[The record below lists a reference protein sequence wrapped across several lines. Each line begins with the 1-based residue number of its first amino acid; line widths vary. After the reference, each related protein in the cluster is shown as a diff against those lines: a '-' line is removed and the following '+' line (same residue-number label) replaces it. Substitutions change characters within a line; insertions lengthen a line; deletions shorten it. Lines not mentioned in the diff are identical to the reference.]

1 METILIAAMDE
12 NRGIGINNTIPWNN
26 PADMKR
32 FRQTTM
38 CNPIIMGRKTFESLK
53 QPLGGRLNIVVT
65 SKPDSCKGVLT
76 SSSLEDA
83 LNTLR
88 STGSMFEKVYIIGGG
103 QIYGEALRKCLV
115 GRIELSIIPGTYECD
130 TYFPHIPAEYVP
142 AFECTVKE
150 CNSSFR
156 LKVLELIS

>member
-65 SKPDSCKGVLT
+65 SKPNSCKGVLT
-76 SSSLEDA
+76 SNSLEDA

-88 STGSMFEKVYIIGGG
+88 STGSMFEKVYVIGGG
-103 QIYGEALRKCLV
+103 QIYEEALRKCLV
-115 GRIELSIIPGTYECD
+115 DRIELSIIPGTYECD
-130 TYFPHIPAEYVP
+130 TYFPHIPVEYVP
-142 AFECTVKE
+142 VFECTVNE
-150 CNSSFR
+150 CNSSFL
-156 LKVLELIS
+156 LKVLELTP

>member
-26 PADMKR
+26 AADMKR

-65 SKPDSCKGVLT
+65 SKPNSYKGVLT
-76 SSSLEDA
+76 AGSLEDA

-88 STGSMFEKVYIIGGG
+88 STGSMFEKVYVIGGG
-103 QIYGEALRKCLV
+103 QIYEHPLKRCLV
-115 GRIELSIIPGTYECD
+115 DRIELSIIPGTYQCD
-130 TYFPHIPAEYVP
+130 TYFPNIPAAYVP
-142 AFECTVKE
+142 VFECPVKE

-156 LKVLELIS
+156 LKVLELTS